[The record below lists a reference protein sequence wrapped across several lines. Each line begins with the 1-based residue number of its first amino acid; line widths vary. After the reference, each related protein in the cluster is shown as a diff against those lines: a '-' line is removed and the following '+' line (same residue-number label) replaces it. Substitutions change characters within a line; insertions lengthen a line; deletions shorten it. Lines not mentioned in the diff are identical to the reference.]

1 MSKAIIFGANS
12 DIGRAMIHHLDQQ
25 GWQVVA
31 FARDDTA
38 VSDLP
43 ATIIELSDVADEY
56 AVQTAVRTAAYEI
69 DDANLWLYSVGD
81 ITAVPVA
88 DMPFGGWQRILN
100 ANLTGAYL
108 TLHHSLPLLAPDAHL
123 MFVGAIHERL
133 RLPGLSAY
141 AAAKAGLDALAET
154 VKKEQRHKKVSVI
167 RPGAV
172 ATKFWDK
179 VPLNLPKDAMSSE
192 KLATKIWEAY
202 ETGHKGQL
210 DLTH

>member
-1 MSKAIIFGANS
+1 MSKALLFGANS
-12 DIGRAMIHHLDQQ
+12 DIGRAMIHYLDQQ

-56 AVQTAVRTAAYEI
+56 AVQTAVRSAAYEI
-69 DDANLWLYSVGD
+69 DDVTLWLYCVGD
-81 ITAVPVA
+81 ITAVSVA
-88 DMPFGGWQRILN
+88 DMPLSDWQRILN

-108 TLHHSLPLLAPDAHL
+108 TLHHSLPLLAEDAHL

-154 VKKEQRHKKVSVI
+154 IKKEQRKKKVSVV

-172 ATKFWDK
+172 ATKFWDN
-179 VPLNLPKDAMSSE
+179 VPLKLPKDAMSPE
-192 KLATKIWEAY
+192 KLAAKMWEAY

>member
-12 DIGRAMIHHLDQQ
+12 DIGRAMIHYLAQE

-56 AVQTAVRTAAYEI
+56 AVQTAVRAAAYEI
-69 DDANLWLYSVGD
+69 DDVDLWLYSVGD
-81 ITAVPVA
+81 ITAVSVA
-88 DMPFGGWQRILN
+88 DMPLSAWQRILN

-108 TLHHSLPLLAPDAHL
+108 TLHHSLPLLAEDAHI

-154 VKKEQRHKKVSVI
+154 VKKEQRKKKVSVI

-172 ATKFWDK
+172 ATKFWDN
-179 VPLNLPKDAMSSE
+179 VPLNLPKDAMSPE

>member
-1 MSKAIIFGANS
+1 MSKAMIWGANS
-12 DIGRAMIHHLDQQ
+12 DIGRAIIQQLDQE

-31 FARDDTA
+31 FARDETA

-43 ATIIELSDVADEY
+43 ATIIEVGDVADAF
-56 AVQTAVRTAAYEI
+56 AVQTAVRSAAYEI
-69 DDANLWLYSVGD
+69 DEVALWLYAVGD
-81 ITAVPVA
+81 ITAVSVS
-88 DMPFGGWQRILN
+88 DMPHSDWQRILN

-108 TLHHSLPLLAPDAHL
+108 TLHHSLPLLAEDAHL

-141 AAAKAGLDALAET
+141 AAAKAGLDAFAEAL
-154 VKKEQRHKKVSVI
+154 KKEQRHKKVSVI

-179 VPLNLPKDAMSSE
+179 VPLKMPSDAMSPE
-192 KLATKIWEAY
+192 KLAAKIWEAY
-202 ETGHKGQL
+202 ESGHKGQL

>member
-1 MSKAIIFGANS
+1 MTKAIVWGANS
-12 DIGRAMIHHLDQQ
+12 DIGRAAIQMLDSK

-31 FARDDTA
+31 FARDETT

-43 ATIIELSDVADEY
+43 ATIIEVNDVADEF
-56 AVQTAVRTAAYEI
+56 AVQTAVREAAYEI
-69 DDANLWLYSVGD
+69 EEANLWLYTVGD
-81 ITAVPVA
+81 ITAVPVG
-88 DMPFGGWQRILN
+88 DMDLAAWTTILN

-108 TLHHSLPLLAPDAHL
+108 TLHHSLPLLAEKSHL

-141 AAAKAGLDALAET
+141 AAAKAGLDAFAET
-154 VKKEQRHKKVSVI
+154 VKKEERRKKVTVV

-172 ATKFWDK
+172 ATKFWDN
-179 VPLNLPKDAMSSE
+179 VPMKMPKDAMAPE
-192 KLATKIWEAY
+192 KLASKIWEAY